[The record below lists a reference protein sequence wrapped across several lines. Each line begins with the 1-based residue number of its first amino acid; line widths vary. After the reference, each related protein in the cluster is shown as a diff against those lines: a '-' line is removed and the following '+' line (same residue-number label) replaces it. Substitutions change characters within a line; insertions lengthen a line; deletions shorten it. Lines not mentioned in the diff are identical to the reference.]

1 MQSNTQ
7 ATPTTFYRLPKVREI
22 AGGVASSTIWGWV
35 KNGTFPKPIKLSS
48 NCTAWNSVDVEAW
61 AQSRIAESNT
71 QSAIDIP

>member
-48 NCTAWNSVDVEAW
+48 NCTAWNAVDVEDC
-61 AQSRIAESNT
+61 AQLRIAESNT
-71 QSAIDIP
+71 QSAINTP